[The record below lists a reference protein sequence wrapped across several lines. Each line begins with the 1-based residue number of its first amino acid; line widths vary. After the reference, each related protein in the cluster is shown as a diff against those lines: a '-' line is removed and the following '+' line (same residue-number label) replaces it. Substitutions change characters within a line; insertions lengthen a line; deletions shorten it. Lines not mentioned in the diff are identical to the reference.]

1 MTDKQKVFVALQRNE
16 AIYNTNFDNTK
27 QLIEAV
33 QDWTNFVLEQTEEVQ
48 TQIFKNIQPVGK
60 INFQ

>member
-48 TQIFKNIQPVGK
+48 TQIFKNIQPVGNIK
-60 INFQ
+60 F